1 MSKKFEVQVIANQS
15 EDIII
20 ETLGVKDDIKLGAGS
35 GSPLVVEVTEQHT
48 E

>member
-1 MSKKFEVQVIANQS
+1 MAKKIEVQVIANQS
-15 EDIII
+15 EDIVI
-20 ETLGVKDDIKLGAGS
+20 EALGTKEDIKLGAGS